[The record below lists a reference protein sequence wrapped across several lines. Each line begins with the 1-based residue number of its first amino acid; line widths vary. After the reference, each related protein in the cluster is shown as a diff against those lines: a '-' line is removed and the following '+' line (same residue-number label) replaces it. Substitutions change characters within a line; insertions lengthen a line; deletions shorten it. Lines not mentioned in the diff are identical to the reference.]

1 MCKKIAFLLA
11 MFPLTALAAG
21 QTALSNAT
29 IKTVSA
35 YNTDMAFL
43 KTDPVSASTVSNCVS
58 AGSGYTGEW
67 AIPLNTD
74 SGKAMYALILNAATQ
89 GKKINIYGGS
99 IGCTLINNRETVVR
113 IDVSY

>member
-1 MCKKIAFLLA
+1 MFRFFAFGLLLVPTVA
-11 MFPLTALAAG
+11 FAAG
-21 QTALSNAT
+21 QTALTNAT
-29 IKTVSA
+29 IKIISA
-35 YNTDMAFL
+35 YNTDMAFV
-43 KTDPVSASTVSNCVS
+43 KTEPVSASTVSNCLA

-113 IDVSY
+113 IDVAY